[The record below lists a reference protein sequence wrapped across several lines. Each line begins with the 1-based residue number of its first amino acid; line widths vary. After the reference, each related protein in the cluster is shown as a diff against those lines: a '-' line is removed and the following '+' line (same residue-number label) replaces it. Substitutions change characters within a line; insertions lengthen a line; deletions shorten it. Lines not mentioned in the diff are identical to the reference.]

1 LCAKLIHQTAITVI
15 CRMSRTPGCNT
26 LAREPIERIGIIRAI
41 RIVAQASRQRS
52 GLWSGRVNSKSKMK
66 GRARD
71 PPMSIR
77 LGSRQRWRKGWKL
90 RPRHCVP
97 SYLDRWRGRRNCSSL
112 EDRGRSQDRFLAW
125 RGSRSRIRSHNCLLR
140 VRKCTWQ
147 RQRGAQVRH
156 R

>member
-1 LCAKLIHQTAITVI
+1 MCKTHSSD
-15 CRMSRTPGCNT
+15 CHNCNMSDEPHSRMQHTRSRTH
-26 LAREPIERIGIIRAI
+26 RAHWDHTCHQNRSTSI
-41 RIVAQASRQRS
+41 SPAQ
-52 GLWSGRVNSKSKMK
+52 WRVVRTCKSKMK

-125 RGSRSRIRSHNCLLR
+125 RGSRSRIRSHNCLLC

-147 RQRGAQVRH
+147 RQRGAQELGG
-156 R
+156 